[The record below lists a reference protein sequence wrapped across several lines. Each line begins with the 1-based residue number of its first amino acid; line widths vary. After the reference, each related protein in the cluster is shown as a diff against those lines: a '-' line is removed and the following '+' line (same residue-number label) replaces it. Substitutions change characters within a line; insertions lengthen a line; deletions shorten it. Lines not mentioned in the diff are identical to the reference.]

1 VKLIQPK
8 ILALLVLT
16 LFLNVKSYTQN
27 NVLVLDGA
35 YIVLDG
41 GTAANSMYVVIDEP
55 SDQGIVRLSGGHI
68 HSENQYHYIKWF
80 NTNGAGNYLF
90 PFGVNAADYIP
101 FTFGKTS
108 AGTNNITVSSW
119 TTDQANFPRPALTNV
134 AAVTS
139 MTGTADAVQRAID
152 RFWDVQSPNP
162 VVADLTFSYRGIE
175 NTTMNPLGQ
184 IFAQH
189 WNGAAW
195 DPQVGPGTPGVTLGV
210 GTSGLVMGQTTFSP
224 WVLTICDTTSG
235 VDTVAIC
242 QNDSVFIGGAFQT
255 AAGTYVDTLFNA
267 NYMGCDSILRT
278 TIIINPLPL
287 NNTNLGICFGDSAL
301 LGGSYQTAPGVYID
315 TLFNASYLGCDSI
328 IFTTL
333 SVKPSI
339 ATITNTTND
348 SVCPNEQTIIYTSPS
363 LGNGGPYTYQWS
375 NGSTDS
381 STTVSPATTTTYTVI
396 INDGCSTPITDSI
409 TIYVRPIPTVS
420 FSANMYEACEEP
432 IEIFEFY
439 NTTGAMSYSASWYFS
454 DGTTLNGDTV
464 SHSFLTAGTYDVT
477 LTVTT
482 SPQTGSCSN
491 SMIQNNYITIHPN
504 PTADF
509 IIGENP
515 LTMLNPITSFT
526 DLSYNNIMNWAW
538 DIGSLDSMFMQN
550 FSYTFPTDT
559 GTYPIYL
566 TVTDDND
573 CKNTTIQILTV
584 EGDMGLYVPNAFT
597 PDFDNLN
604 DGFAPNGFGI
614 SEEGYEFMIFNRWGE
629 LIFISDVKFEP
640 WDGTYKGTFVENGV
654 YVWKLNYQDLNGK
667 KHNAIG
673 SVNLIR

>member
-1 VKLIQPK
+1 MNALNYIS
-8 ILALLVLT
+8 LLVLLLT
-16 LFLNVKSYTQN
+16 SWSFSAQN
-27 NVLVLDGA
+27 NLLVLDGA

-68 HSENQYHYIKWF
+68 HSENQYHYIKWL

-108 AGTNNITVSSW
+108 GGVNDILVSTW
-119 TTDQANFPRPALTNV
+119 TTNQANLPYPNATNV
-134 AAVTS
+134 GAVSS
-139 MTGTADAVQRAID
+139 MTGTADAIQRAID
-152 RFWDVQSPNP
+152 RFWDIQSPAP
-162 VVADLTFSYRGIE
+162 VTSDLNFSYRGIE
-175 NTTMNPLGQ
+175 NTTINPTGQ

-189 WNGAAW
+189 WNGVAW
-195 DPQVGPGTPGVTLGV
+195 DPQVGPGTPGVVAGV
-210 GTSGLVMGQTTFSP
+210 GTSGVVAGQTTFSP

-242 QNDSVFIGGAFQT
+242 QNDSVFVGGAFQT
-255 AAGTYVDTLFNA
+255 TAGTYVDTLYNA

-278 TIIINPLPL
+278 TVIIHPIPLY
-287 NNTNLGICFGDSAL
+287 NANLGICFGDSAL
-301 LGGSYQTAPGVYID
+301 LGGSYQTSPGVYID
-315 TLFNASYLGCDSI
+315 TLFNASYLGCDSVI
-328 IFTTL
+328 HTTL

-339 ATITNTTND
+339 AAITNTTND
-348 SVCPNEQTIIYTSPS
+348 SVCPNEATIIYTSPS
-363 LGNGGPYTYQWS
+363 LGNGGPYTYQWN

-381 STTVSPATTTTYTVI
+381 SATVNPSVTTTYTVV

-409 TIYVRPIPTVS
+409 TIYVRPIPDVS
-420 FSANMYEACEEP
+420 FTANKFEACEEP
-432 IEIFEFY
+432 ITTFEFY
-439 NTTGAMSYSASWYFS
+439 NTTGSTSYSASWYFS

-491 SMIQNNYITIHPN
+491 SHTELTFITIHPN

-509 IIGENP
+509 IIAENP

-526 DLSYNNIMNWAW
+526 DLSYYNIINWAW
-538 DIGSLDSMFMQN
+538 NIGGLDSMFIPN
-550 FSYTFPTDT
+550 FEYTFPTDT

-566 TVTDDND
+566 TVTDENG

-614 SEEGYEFMIFNRWGE
+614 SDEGYEFMIFNRWGE
-629 LIFISDVKFEP
+629 LIFVSDVKFEP
-640 WDGTYKGTFVENGV
+640 WDGTYQGIMVQNGV
-654 YVWKLNYQDLNGK
+654 YVWKLNYKDFNGE
-667 KHNAIG
+667 KHSAIG
-673 SVNLIR
+673 AVNVIY

>member
-1 VKLIQPK
+1 MQLNKHISF
-8 ILALLVLT
+8 ILLMLMSCSIFA
-16 LFLNVKSYTQN
+16 QN

-68 HSENQYHYIKWF
+68 HSENQYHYIKWL

-90 PFGVNAADYIP
+90 PFGVNAVDYIP

-108 AGTNNITVSSW
+108 GGVNDILVSTW
-119 TTDQANFPRPALTNV
+119 TTNQANLPYPDVTNV
-134 AAVTS
+134 GAVTS
-139 MTGTADAVQRAID
+139 MTGTADAIQRAID
-152 RFWDVQSPNP
+152 RFWDIQSSAP
-162 VVADLTFSYRGIE
+162 VTSDLNFSYRGIE
-175 NTTMNPLGQ
+175 NTTMNPTGQ

-195 DPQVGPGTPGVTLGV
+195 DPQVGPGTPGVVAGV
-210 GTSGLVMGQTTFSP
+210 GTSGIVAGQTTFSP

-242 QNDSVFIGGAFQT
+242 QNDSVFVGGAFQT
-255 AAGTYVDTLFNA
+255 TAGTYVDTLFNA

-278 TIIINPLPL
+278 TVIINPLPL
-287 NNTNLGICFGDSAL
+287 YNANLGICFGDSAL
-301 LGGSYQTAPGVYID
+301 LGGSYQTTPGVYID

-328 IFTTL
+328 IHTTL

-339 ATITNTTND
+339 ATTTNTTND

-381 STTVSPATTTTYTVI
+381 STTVSPSITTTYTVI

-420 FSANMYEACEEP
+420 FSANMFEACEEP
-432 IEIFEFY
+432 IETFEFY

-482 SPQTGSCSN
+482 SPQTGSCNN
-491 SMIQNNYITIHPN
+491 SHTELAYITIHPN

-509 IIGENP
+509 IIAENP

-526 DLSYNNIMNWAW
+526 DLSYNNIINWAW
-538 DIGSLDSMFMQN
+538 DIGGLNSMFIPN
-550 FSYTFPTDT
+550 FNYTFPTDT
-559 GTYPIYL
+559 GNYPIYL

-573 CKNTTIQILTV
+573 CKNTTVQILTV

-604 DGFAPNGFGI
+604 EGFAPNGFGI

-640 WDGTYKGTFVENGV
+640 WNGTYQGAMVQNGV

-667 KHNAIG
+667 KHTAIG
-673 SVNLIR
+673 SVNMIY

>member
-1 VKLIQPK
+1 MQLNKHISF
-8 ILALLVLT
+8 ILLLLMSCSI
-16 LFLNVKSYTQN
+16 FAQN

-55 SDQGIVRLSGGHI
+55 SDQGVVRLSGGHI

-90 PFGVNAADYIP
+90 PFGVSAADYIP

-108 AGTNNITVSSW
+108 AGTNNITISSW

-139 MTGTADAVQRAID
+139 MTGTADAVPRAID
-152 RFWDVQSPNP
+152 RFWDIQSPNP

-175 NTTMNPLGQ
+175 NTTMSPLGQ

-195 DPQVGPGTPGVTLGV
+195 DPQVGPGTPGVTAGV

-235 VDTVAIC
+235 VDTLAIC
-242 QNDSVFIGGAFQT
+242 QNDSIFVGGAYQNT
-255 AAGTYVDTLFNA
+255 AGIYIDTLFNA
-267 NYMGCDSILRT
+267 NFMGCDSILRT
-278 TIIINPLPL
+278 TVIINPLPQY
-287 NNTNLGICFGDSAL
+287 NDNLGICFGDSAL

-339 ATITNTTND
+339 ATTTNTTND

-381 STTVSPATTTTYTVI
+381 STTVSPSITTTYTVI

-409 TIYVRPIPTVS
+409 TIYVRPIPDVS
-420 FSANMYEACEEP
+420 FTANKFEACEEP
-432 IEIFEFY
+432 ITTFEFY
-439 NTTGAMSYSASWYFS
+439 NTTGSTSYSASWYFS

-464 SHSFLTAGTYDVT
+464 SHSFLTAGTYDVI

-491 SMIQNNYITIHPN
+491 SHTELAYITIHPN
-504 PTADF
+504 PIADF
-509 IIGENP
+509 TINPNPVTMFNTTTFINDISSTNIVDWHWNIG
-515 LTMLNPITSFT
+515 
-526 DLSYNNIMNWAW
+526 
-538 DIGSLDSMFMQN
+538 GLDSSN
-550 FSYTFPTDT
+550 ASSFSYSFPSEDT
-559 GTYPIYL
+559 GSYL
-566 TVTDDND
+566 INLIVTDNNG
-573 CKNTTIQILTV
+573 CKDTTYRYLV
-584 EGDMGLYVPNAFT
+584 VKGEFGLYVPNAFT

-604 DGFAPNGFGI
+604 DGFTPNGFGI
-614 SEEGYEFMIFNRWGE
+614 SEDDYLFMIFDRWGE
-629 LIFISDVKFEP
+629 LIFQTKEKFKP
-640 WDGTYKGTFVENGV
+640 WNGTYKNTPVKNDV
-654 YVWKLNYQDLNGK
+654 YIWKLNFKDINGE

-673 SVNLIR
+673 KLTLIR

>member
-1 VKLIQPK
+1 MRFINY
-8 ILALLVLT
+8 ISLLVLLLT
-16 LFLNVKSYTQN
+16 SWSISAQN
-27 NVLVLDGA
+27 NLLVLDGA

-68 HSENQYHYIKWF
+68 HSENQYHYIKWL
-80 NTNGAGNYLF
+80 NTNGTGNYLF

-108 AGTNNITVSSW
+108 GGANDILVSTW
-119 TTDQANFPRPALTNV
+119 TTNQANLPYPNATNV
-134 AAVTS
+134 GAVTS
-139 MTGTADAVQRAID
+139 MTGTADAIQRAID
-152 RFWDVQSPNP
+152 RFWDIQSPAP
-162 VVADLTFSYRGIE
+162 ITSDLNFSYRGIE
-175 NTTMNPLGQ
+175 NTTINPTGQ

-189 WNGAAW
+189 WNGVAW
-195 DPQVGPGTPGVTLGV
+195 DPQVGPGTPGVVTGV
-210 GTSGLVMGQTTFSP
+210 GTSGVVAGQTTFSP

-242 QNDSVFIGGAFQT
+242 QNDSVFVGGAFQT
-255 AAGTYVDTLFNA
+255 IAGTYVDTLYNA

-278 TIIINPLPL
+278 TVIIHPIPLY
-287 NNTNLGICFGDSAL
+287 NANLGICFGDSAL
-301 LGGSYQTAPGVYID
+301 LGGSYQTSPGVYID
-315 TLFNASYLGCDSI
+315 TLFNASYLGCDSVI
-328 IFTTL
+328 HTTL

-339 ATITNTTND
+339 AAITNTTND
-348 SVCPNEQTIIYTSPS
+348 SVCPNEATIIYTSPS
-363 LGNGGPYTYQWS
+363 LGNGGPYTYQWN

-381 STTVSPATTTTYTVI
+381 STTVNPSVTTTYTVV
-396 INDGCSTPITDSI
+396 INDGCSTPITDSV
-409 TIYVRPIPTVS
+409 TIYVRPIPDVS
-420 FSANMYEACEEP
+420 FTTNKFEACEEP
-432 IEIFEFY
+432 ITTFEFY
-439 NTTGAMSYSASWYFS
+439 NTTGSTSYSASWYFS

-491 SMIQNNYITIHPN
+491 SHTELTFITIHPN

-509 IIGENP
+509 IIAENP

-526 DLSYNNIMNWAW
+526 DLSYNNIINWVW
-538 DIGSLDSMFMQN
+538 NIGGLDSMFVPN
-550 FSYTFPTDT
+550 FEYTFPTDT

-566 TVTDDND
+566 TVTDENG
-573 CKNTTIQILTV
+573 CKNTTVQILTV

-614 SEEGYEFMIFNRWGE
+614 SDEGYEFMIFNRWGE

-640 WDGTYKGTFVENGV
+640 WDGTYQGIMVQNGV
-654 YVWKLNYQDLNGK
+654 YVWKLNYKDFNGE
-667 KHNAIG
+667 KHSAIG
-673 SVNLIR
+673 AVNVIY

>member
-1 VKLIQPK
+1 MRFINY
-8 ILALLVLT
+8 ISLLVLLLT
-16 LFLNVKSYTQN
+16 SWSISAQN
-27 NVLVLDGA
+27 NLLVLDGA

-55 SDQGIVRLSGGHI
+55 SGQGIVRLSGGHI
-68 HSENQYHYIKWF
+68 HSENQYHYIKWL

-108 AGTNNITVSSW
+108 GGVNDILVSTW
-119 TTDQANFPRPALTNV
+119 TTNQANLPYPNATNV
-134 AAVTS
+134 GAVTS
-139 MTGTADAVQRAID
+139 MTGTADAIQRAID
-152 RFWDVQSPNP
+152 RFWDIQSPAP
-162 VVADLTFSYRGIE
+162 VTSDLNFSYRGIE
-175 NTTMNPLGQ
+175 NTTINPTGQ

-189 WNGAAW
+189 WNGVAW
-195 DPQVGPGTPGVTLGV
+195 DPQVGPGTPGVITGV
-210 GTSGLVMGQTTFSP
+210 GTSGVVAGQTTFSP

-242 QNDSVFIGGAFQT
+242 QNDSVFVGGAFQT
-255 AAGTYVDTLFNA
+255 TAGTYVDTLYNS

-278 TIIINPLPL
+278 TVIIHPIPLY
-287 NNTNLGICFGDSAL
+287 NANLGICFGDSAL
-301 LGGSYQTAPGVYID
+301 LGGSYQSSPGVYID
-315 TLFNASYLGCDSI
+315 TLFNASYLGCDSVI
-328 IFTTL
+328 HTTL

-339 ATITNTTND
+339 ATITNTPND
-348 SVCPNEQTIIYTSPS
+348 SVCPNEATIIYTSPS
-363 LGNGGPYTYQWS
+363 LGNGGPYTYQWN

-381 STTVSPATTTTYTVI
+381 STTVNPSVTTTYTVVI
-396 INDGCSTPITDSI
+396 IDGCSTPITDSV
-409 TIYVRPIPTVS
+409 TIYVRPIPDVS
-420 FSANMYEACEEP
+420 FTANKFEACEEP
-432 IEIFEFY
+432 ITTFEFY
-439 NTTGAMSYSASWYFS
+439 NTTSSTSYSASWYFS

-491 SMIQNNYITIHPN
+491 SHTELTFITIHPN

-509 IIGENP
+509 IIAENP

-526 DLSYNNIMNWAW
+526 DLSYNNIINWAW
-538 DIGSLDSMFMQN
+538 NIGGLDSMFVPN
-550 FSYTFPTDT
+550 FEYTFPTDT

-566 TVTDDND
+566 TVTDENR
-573 CKNTTIQILTV
+573 CKNTTVQILTV

-614 SEEGYEFMIFNRWGE
+614 SDEGYEFMIFNRWGE

-640 WDGTYKGTFVENGV
+640 WDGTYQGIMVQNGV
-654 YVWKLNYQDLNGK
+654 YVWKLNYKDFNGEE
-667 KHNAIG
+667 HSAIG
-673 SVNLIR
+673 AVNVIY

>member
-1 VKLIQPK
+1 MQLNKHISF
-8 ILALLVLT
+8 ILLMLMSCSIFA
-16 LFLNVKSYTQN
+16 QN

-68 HSENQYHYIKWF
+68 HSENQYHYIKWL

-108 AGTNNITVSSW
+108 GGVNDILVSTW
-119 TTDQANFPRPALTNV
+119 TTNQANLPYPTATNV
-134 AAVTS
+134 GAVTS
-139 MTGTADAVQRAID
+139 MTGTADAIQRAID
-152 RFWDVQSPNP
+152 RFWDIQSPAP
-162 VVADLTFSYRGIE
+162 ITSDLNFSYRGIE
-175 NTTMNPLGQ
+175 NTTMNPTGQ

-195 DPQVGPGTPGVTLGV
+195 DPQVGPGTPGVVAGV
-210 GTSGLVMGQTTFSP
+210 GTSGIVAGQTTFSP

-255 AAGTYVDTLFNA
+255 TGGTYVDTLFNA

-278 TIIINPLPL
+278 TVIINPLPL
-287 NNTNLGICFGDSAL
+287 YNANLGICFGDSAL
-301 LGGSYQTAPGVYID
+301 LGGSYQTTPGVYID

-328 IFTTL
+328 IHTTL

-339 ATITNTTND
+339 ATTTNTTND

-381 STTVSPATTTTYTVI
+381 STTVSPSITSTYTVI

-420 FSANMYEACEEP
+420 FSANMFEACEEP
-432 IEIFEFY
+432 IETFEFY
-439 NTTGAMSYSASWYFS
+439 NTTGAMSYSASWYLS

-491 SMIQNNYITIHPN
+491 SHTELAYITIHPN

-509 IIGENP
+509 IIEENP
-515 LTMLNPITSFT
+515 LTMLNPTTSFT
-526 DLSYNNIMNWAW
+526 DLSYNNIINWAW
-538 DIGSLDSMFMQN
+538 DIGGLDSIFIPN
-550 FSYTFPTDT
+550 FNYTFPTDT
-559 GTYPIYL
+559 GNYPIYL

-573 CKNTTIQILTV
+573 CKNTTVQILTV

-604 DGFAPNGFGI
+604 EGFAPNGFGI

-640 WDGTYKGTFVENGV
+640 WNGTYQGAMVQNGV

-667 KHNAIG
+667 KHTAIG
-673 SVNLIR
+673 SVNMIY

>member
-1 VKLIQPK
+1 MNALNYIS
-8 ILALLVLT
+8 LLVLLLT
-16 LFLNVKSYTQN
+16 SWSFSAQN
-27 NVLVLDGA
+27 NLLVLDGA

-68 HSENQYHYIKWF
+68 HSENQYHYIKWL

-108 AGTNNITVSSW
+108 GGVNDILVSTW
-119 TTDQANFPRPALTNV
+119 TTNQANLPYPNATNV
-134 AAVTS
+134 GAVTS
-139 MTGTADAVQRAID
+139 MTGTADAIQRAID
-152 RFWDVQSPNP
+152 RFWDIQSPAP
-162 VVADLTFSYRGIE
+162 VTSDLNFSYRGIE
-175 NTTMNPLGQ
+175 NTTINPTGQ

-189 WNGAAW
+189 WNGVAW
-195 DPQVGPGTPGVTLGV
+195 DPQVGSGTPGVVAGV
-210 GTSGLVMGQTTFSP
+210 GTSGVVAGQTTFSP

-242 QNDSVFIGGAFQT
+242 QNDSVFVGGAFQT
-255 AAGTYVDTLFNA
+255 TAGTYVDTLYNA

-278 TIIINPLPL
+278 TVIIHSIPLY
-287 NNTNLGICFGDSAL
+287 NANLGICFGDSAL
-301 LGGSYQTAPGVYID
+301 LGGSYQSSPGVYID
-315 TLFNASYLGCDSI
+315 TLFNASYLGCDSVI
-328 IFTTL
+328 HTTL

-339 ATITNTTND
+339 ATTTNTTND
-348 SVCPNEQTIIYTSPS
+348 SVCPNEATIIYTSPS
-363 LGNGGPYTYQWS
+363 LGNGGPYTYQWN

-381 STTVSPATTTTYTVI
+381 STTVNPSVTTTYTVV
-396 INDGCSTPITDSI
+396 INDGCSTPITDSV
-409 TIYVRPIPTVS
+409 TIYVRPIPDVS
-420 FSANMYEACEEP
+420 FTANKFEACEEP
-432 IEIFEFY
+432 ITTFEFY
-439 NTTGAMSYSASWYFS
+439 NTTGSTSYSASWYFS

-482 SPQTGSCSN
+482 SPQTGSCRN
-491 SMIQNNYITIHPN
+491 SHTELTFITIHPN

-509 IIGENP
+509 IIAENP

-526 DLSYNNIMNWAW
+526 DLSYNNIINWAW
-538 DIGSLDSMFMQN
+538 NIGGLDSMFIPN
-550 FSYTFPTDT
+550 FEYTFPTDT

-566 TVTDDND
+566 TVTDENG

-614 SEEGYEFMIFNRWGE
+614 SDEGYEFMIFNRWGE
-629 LIFISDVKFEP
+629 LIFVSDVKFEP
-640 WDGTYKGTFVENGV
+640 WDGTYQGIMVQNGV
-654 YVWKLNYQDLNGK
+654 YVWKLNYKDFNGE
-667 KHNAIG
+667 KHSAIG
-673 SVNLIR
+673 AVNVIY

>member
-1 VKLIQPK
+1 MNALNYIS
-8 ILALLVLT
+8 LLVLLLT
-16 LFLNVKSYTQN
+16 SWSFSAQN
-27 NVLVLDGA
+27 NLLVLDGA

-68 HSENQYHYIKWF
+68 HSENQYHYIKWL

-108 AGTNNITVSSW
+108 GGVNDILVSTW
-119 TTDQANFPRPALTNV
+119 TTNQANLPYPNATNV
-134 AAVTS
+134 GAVSS
-139 MTGTADAVQRAID
+139 MTGTADAIQRAID
-152 RFWDVQSPNP
+152 RFWDIQSPAP
-162 VVADLTFSYRGIE
+162 VTSDLNFSYRGIE
-175 NTTMNPLGQ
+175 NTTINPTGQ

-189 WNGAAW
+189 WNGVAW
-195 DPQVGPGTPGVTLGV
+195 DPQVGPGTPGVVAGV
-210 GTSGLVMGQTTFSP
+210 GTSGVVAGQTTFSP

-242 QNDSVFIGGAFQT
+242 QNDSVFVGGAFQT
-255 AAGTYVDTLFNA
+255 TAGTYVDTLYNA

-278 TIIINPLPL
+278 TVIIHPIPLY
-287 NNTNLGICFGDSAL
+287 NANLGICFGDSAL
-301 LGGSYQTAPGVYID
+301 LGGSYQSSPGVYID
-315 TLFNASYLGCDSI
+315 TLFNASYLGCDSVI
-328 IFTTL
+328 HTTL

-348 SVCPNEQTIIYTSPS
+348 SVCPNEATIIYTSPS
-363 LGNGGPYTYQWS
+363 LGNGGPYTYQWN

-381 STTVSPATTTTYTVI
+381 STTVNPSVTTTYTVV

-420 FSANMYEACEEP
+420 FTANKFEACEEP
-432 IEIFEFY
+432 ITTFEFY
-439 NTTGAMSYSASWYFS
+439 NTTGSTSYSASWYFS

-491 SMIQNNYITIHPN
+491 SHTELTFITIHPN

-509 IIGENP
+509 IIAENP

-526 DLSYNNIMNWAW
+526 DLSYNNIINWAW
-538 DIGSLDSMFMQN
+538 NIGGLDSMFIPN
-550 FSYTFPTDT
+550 FEYTFPTDT

-566 TVTDDND
+566 TVTDENG
-573 CKNTTIQILTV
+573 CKNTTVQILTV

-614 SEEGYEFMIFNRWGE
+614 SDEGYEFMIFNRWGE

-640 WDGTYKGTFVENGV
+640 WDGTYQGIMVQNGV
-654 YVWKLNYQDLNGK
+654 YVWKLNYKDFNGE
-667 KHNAIG
+667 KHSAIG
-673 SVNLIR
+673 AVNVIY

>member
-1 VKLIQPK
+1 MRFINY
-8 ILALLVLT
+8 ISLLVLLLT
-16 LFLNVKSYTQN
+16 SWSFSAQN
-27 NVLVLDGA
+27 NLLVLDGA

-68 HSENQYHYIKWF
+68 HSENQYHYIKWL

-108 AGTNNITVSSW
+108 GGVNDVMVSTW
-119 TTDQANFPRPALTNV
+119 TTSQANLPYPNATNV
-134 AAVTS
+134 GAVTS
-139 MTGTADAVQRAID
+139 MTGTADAIQRAID
-152 RFWDVQSPNP
+152 RFWDIQSPAP
-162 VVADLTFSYRGIE
+162 VTSDLNFSYRGIE
-175 NTTMNPLGQ
+175 NTTINPTGQ

-195 DPQVGPGTPGVTLGV
+195 DPQVGPGTPGVVTGV
-210 GTSGLVMGQTTFSP
+210 GTSGIVAGQTTFSP

-242 QNDSVFIGGAFQT
+242 QNDSVFVGGAFQT
-255 AAGTYVDTLFNA
+255 IAGTYVDTLYNA

-278 TIIINPLPL
+278 TVIIHPIPLY
-287 NNTNLGICFGDSAL
+287 NANLGICFGDSAL
-301 LGGSYQTAPGVYID
+301 LGGSYQTSPGVYID
-315 TLFNASYLGCDSI
+315 TLFNASYLGCDSVI
-328 IFTTL
+328 HTTL

-348 SVCPNEQTIIYTSPS
+348 SVCPNEATIIYTSPS
-363 LGNGGPYTYQWS
+363 LGNGGPYTYQWN

-381 STTVSPATTTTYTVI
+381 STTVNPSVTTTYTVV

-409 TIYVRPIPTVS
+409 TIYVRPIPDVS
-420 FSANMYEACEEP
+420 FTANKFEACEEP
-432 IEIFEFY
+432 ITTFEFY
-439 NTTGAMSYSASWYFS
+439 NTTGSTSYSASWYFS
-454 DGTTLNGDTV
+454 DGATLNGDTV

-491 SMIQNNYITIHPN
+491 SHTELTFITIHPN

-509 IIGENP
+509 IIAENP

-526 DLSYNNIMNWAW
+526 DLSYNNIINWAW
-538 DIGSLDSMFMQN
+538 NIGGLDSMFIPN
-550 FSYTFPTDT
+550 FEYTFPTDT

-566 TVTDDND
+566 TVTDENG
-573 CKNTTIQILTV
+573 CKNTTVQILTV

-614 SEEGYEFMIFNRWGE
+614 SDEGYEFMIFNRWGE
-629 LIFISDVKFEP
+629 LIFVSDVKFEP
-640 WDGTYKGTFVENGV
+640 WDGTYQGIMVQNGV
-654 YVWKLNYQDLNGK
+654 YVWKLNYKDFNGE
-667 KHNAIG
+667 KHSAIG
-673 SVNLIR
+673 AVNVIY